1 MMIKAGHVLARLTS
15 KSLKRSLVIY
25 LLIACLMPMLLLTVI
40 TYGSIYSILEN
51 KIKNGIYSTLKQE
64 RIGLENVL
72 NNLDFASKQLAID
85 GKIVND
91 VQLYSTQGDF
101 YDKANIGASIK
112 DKINMIS
119 YTNLNLG
126 MMFYYDPRSDQPYKF
141 ENLQVDSSRAIS
153 TLPHF
158 TEYQGAVYY
167 GPHKTMYKSSDNIVF
182 SSLRRLETKEN
193 LELYVY
199 LETNYNL
206 FRKIL
211 NNETYGIE
219 VSHLLINARGEVT
232 YMENEK
238 GFTEADSVPILQA
251 IDNES
256 EYKGYILFHT
266 MSEQGWQLVIAV
278 KKTAF
283 NNEIYAWLTKIALLV
298 VATTLFALLLALIIW
313 RTVYKPMKKLN
324 KEIIYMAEN
333 RNAPVQF
340 TRVEEFDHLLINFQE
355 MKQKINVLIAEIEES
370 GREKSRLEVE
380 KLLTQ
385 INPHFLHNT
394 LNTVQWLARMNG
406 QKEIDRL
413 VTLLVKVLH
422 YNLGKQSM
430 IVTVQEEVD
439 ALNNYIELQRIRY
452 DYEFDLRLQ
461 VDSDVSHVA
470 MPRFLLQPLVENA
483 IYHGNGERNNYI
495 EVSIHK
501 NDTDGLLLK
510 VTDNGQGMDDATLSK
525 LLAESN
531 ENLKRGLG
539 IGLQYVSRLIKR
551 YYGDASRMSIDSVV
565 DRGTVI
571 RIDIPIK
578 SKEDFDD

>member
-1 MMIKAGHVLARLTS
+1 M
-15 KSLKRSLVIY
+15 VIY
-25 LLIACLMPMLLLTVI
+25 LLIAGLTPVMLLTVI

-51 KIKNGIYSTLKQE
+51 KIKNGIFATLTQE

-72 NNLDFASKQLAID
+72 NNLDFASRQLAVD

-91 VQLYSTQGDF
+91 VQQYLTPQGDSF
-101 YDKANIGASIK
+101 DKATMSTNIK

-126 MMFYYDPRSDQPYKF
+126 MIFYYEPESSQPYKF
-141 ENLQVDSSRAIS
+141 ENLQVDPALPMKS
-153 TLPHF
+153 LPHF
-158 TEYQGAVYY
+158 TEYQGAVYF
-167 GPHKTMYKSSDNIVF
+167 GPHKTMYKSSNNIVF
-182 SSLRRLETKEN
+182 SSLRKLETKDN
-193 LELYVY
+193 LKLYVY

-211 NNETYGIE
+211 NHEAFGIE

-238 GFTEADSVPILQA
+238 AFSESDSLRIKQA
-251 IDNES
+251 VDHEE
-256 EYKGYILFHT
+256 EYKGYMLFNSI
-266 MSEQGWQLVIAV
+266 SEQGWQLVIAV
-278 KKTAF
+278 KKTTY
-283 NNEIYAWLTKIALLV
+283 NQEIYAWLRKIAVLV
-298 VATTLFALLLALIIW
+298 VATTLFALLLAFIIW
-313 RTVYKPMKKLN
+313 KTIYRPMKKLN

-333 RNAPVQF
+333 RNSPVQF
-340 TRVEEFDHLLINFQE
+340 THVEEFDHLLINFQD
-355 MKQKINVLIAEIEES
+355 MKLKINALIAEVEEN
-370 GREKSRLEVE
+370 GKEKSRLEVE

-430 IVTVQEEVD
+430 IVTVQEEVE

-452 DYEFDLRLQ
+452 DHEFDVRLDMDAS
-461 VDSDVSHVA
+461 VRNA
-470 MPRFLLQPLVENA
+470 AIPRFLLQPLVENA
-483 IYHGNGERNNYI
+483 IYHGNRERNNYI
-495 EVSIHK
+495 EVAIHK
-501 NDTDGLLLK
+501 NEGNILHLQ
-510 VTDNGQGMDDATLSK
+510 VSDNGQGMDAQTLHK
-525 LLAESN
+525 LLTANN
-531 ENLKRGLG
+531 EHLNRGLG

-551 YYGDASRMSIDSVV
+551 YYGEASKMSIDSIV
-565 DRGTVI
+565 DKGTVI
-571 RIDIPIK
+571 RIEIPVM